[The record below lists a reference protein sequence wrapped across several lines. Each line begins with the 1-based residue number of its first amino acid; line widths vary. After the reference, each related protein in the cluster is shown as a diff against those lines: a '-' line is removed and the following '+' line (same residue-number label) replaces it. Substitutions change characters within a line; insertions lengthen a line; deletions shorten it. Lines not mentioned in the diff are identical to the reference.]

1 VTSPG
6 EPMDELDTTILS
18 GVKDMWATVDPM
30 PAMLLEQIKFAVEL
44 EDVDLEV
51 MRLTELDEP
60 AAARGD
66 EQSRLITF
74 DSESLT
80 IMVSIRPNPD
90 GTIRVDGWL
99 TPAGCHP
106 IELRAGGRGGP
117 ELDRAAAAVSTVSDE
132 DGRFVLDTVQP
143 GLAQLVVR
151 PDGTTRTVTTPA
163 ISL

>member
-1 VTSPG
+1 LTSPD
-6 EPMDELDTTILS
+6 EPLDDVDRTILA
-18 GVKDMWATVDPM
+18 GVKDFWTAADPM
-30 PAMLLEQIKFAVEL
+30 PASLLDRIKFAIEL
-44 EDVDLEV
+44 ENVDIEV
-51 MRLTELDEP
+51 LRLTEVQP

-74 DSESLT
+74 DSESVT

-106 IELRAGGRGGP
+106 IELRSAGSAMAT
-117 ELDRAAAAVSTVSDE
+117 ETTTVSDE
-132 DGRFVLDTVQP
+132 DGRFVLDTIQP
-143 GLAQLVVR
+143 GLAQLIVR
-151 PDGTTRTVTTPA
+151 PAGSSRTVTTPS

>member
-1 VTSPG
+1 VTSPD
-6 EPMDELDTTILS
+6 EPMDEFDTAVLS
-18 GVKDMWATVDPM
+18 GVKDLWSTVDPL
-30 PAMLLEQIKFAVEL
+30 PATLLDRIKFAVEL
-44 EDVDLEV
+44 ENVDLEV
-51 MRLTELDEP
+51 MRLTELSEP
-60 AAARGD
+60 ALVRGD

-74 DSESLT
+74 DSETLT
-80 IMVSIRPNPD
+80 IMVSIRQNPN

-106 IELRAGGRGGP
+106 IELRASSG
-117 ELDRAAAAVSTVSDE
+117 DQATVSDK
-132 DGRFVLDTVQP
+132 DGRFVLDTVSP

>member
-1 VTSPG
+1 MTSPDG
-6 EPMDELDTTILS
+6 PLDDVDQTILA
-18 GVKDMWATVDPM
+18 GINDLWATADPM
-30 PAMLLEQIKFAVEL
+30 PAGLTARIKFAIEL
-44 EDVDLEV
+44 ETVDIEV
-51 MRLTELDEP
+51 MRLTDVQA

-74 DSESLT
+74 DSESVT

-106 IELRAGGRGGP
+106 IELRTSGSGMA
-117 ELDRAAAAVSTVSDE
+117 TTSDE
-132 DGRFVLDTVQP
+132 DGRFVIDPIQP
-143 GLAQLVVR
+143 GMAQLIVR
-151 PDGTTRTVTTPA
+151 PTGSTRTVTTPS

>member
-1 VTSPG
+1 MTSPD
-6 EPMDELDTTILS
+6 EPMDDVDAVVLA
-18 GVKDMWATVDPM
+18 GVRDMWTAVDPL
-30 PAMLLEQIKFAVEL
+30 PDTLTEQIKFATQL
-44 EDVDLEV
+44 EDSVLDPLSLEV
-51 MRLTELDEP
+51 MRMSEMREP

-80 IMVSIRPNPD
+80 IMVSIRQNQD

-106 IELRAGGRGGP
+106 VELRTERTDGTQ
-117 ELDRAAAAVSTVSDE
+117 LTTVSDE
-132 DGRFVLDTVQP
+132 DGRFVLDTIQP
-143 GLAQLVVR
+143 GFAQLVVR

>member
-1 VTSPG
+1 MSSSPD
-6 EPMDELDTTILS
+6 EPLDELDTAILA
-18 GVKDMWATVDPM
+18 GVKDFWTVADPM
-30 PAMLLEQIKFAVEL
+30 PVGLADRVKFAIELDNVE
-44 EDVDLEV
+44 LEV
-51 MRLTELDEP
+51 MRMSELAEP

-74 DSESLT
+74 DSETLT

-99 TPAGCHP
+99 TPAGRHP
-106 IELRAGGRGGP
+106 IELRVSGG
-117 ELDRAAAAVSTVSDE
+117 AATESCGSTTVSDE
-132 DGRFVLDTVQP
+132 DGRFVLDTIQP

-151 PDGTTRTVTTPA
+151 PDGSTRTVTTPS

>member
-1 VTSPG
+1 MTSPD
-6 EPMDELDTTILS
+6 EPLDDTDHSILAGVRDLWTT
-18 GVKDMWATVDPM
+18 TDPM
-30 PAMLLEQIKFAVEL
+30 PVSLLDRIKFAIEL
-44 EDVDLEV
+44 ENVDVEV
-51 MRLTELDEP
+51 LRLTELQP

-74 DSESLT
+74 DSESVT

-106 IELRAGGRGGP
+106 IELRSSGGTTGNGT
-117 ELDRAAAAVSTVSDE
+117 ATVSDE

-151 PDGTTRTVTTPA
+151 PTGTTRTVTTPS

>member
-1 VTSPG
+1 
-6 EPMDELDTTILS
+6 MDEFDTAVLS
-18 GVKDMWATVDPM
+18 GVKDLWSTVDPL
-30 PAMLLEQIKFAVEL
+30 PSTLLDRIKFAVEL
-44 EDVDLEV
+44 ENVDLEV
-51 MRLTELDEP
+51 MRLTELSEP
-60 AAARGD
+60 ALVRGD

-74 DSESLT
+74 DSETLT
-80 IMVSIRPNPD
+80 IMVSIRQNPD

-106 IELRAGGRGGP
+106 IELRAASG
-117 ELDRAAAAVSTVSDE
+117 DQATVSDR
-132 DGRFVLDTVQP
+132 DGRFVLDTISP

>member
-1 VTSPG
+1 MSTAAD

-18 GVKDMWATVDPM
+18 GLKDMWGTVDPM
-30 PAMLLEQIKFAVEL
+30 PASLLDRIKFAVEL
-44 EDVDLEV
+44 ENVDLEV
-51 MRLTELDEP
+51 MRLTELTEP
-60 AAARGD
+60 AAVRGD
-66 EQSRLITF
+66 AEQSRLITF
-74 DSESLT
+74 DSETLT

-106 IELRAGGRGGP
+106 VELRAAGG
-117 ELDRAAAAVSTVSDE
+117 DQTTVSDE
-132 DGRFVLDTVQP
+132 DGRFVLDTIVP

>member
-1 VTSPG
+1 MTSPD
-6 EPMDELDTTILS
+6 EPMDELDTAVLA
-18 GVKDMWATVDPM
+18 GVRDMWTAVDPM
-30 PAMLLEQIKFAVEL
+30 PSALVDQIKFAVEL
-44 EDVDLEV
+44 ENVDLEV
-51 MRLTELDEP
+51 MRLTELSEP
-60 AAARGD
+60 ALARGD

-80 IMVSIRPNPD
+80 IMVSIRQNQD

-106 IELRAGGRGGP
+106 IELRTERTDGTQMA
-117 ELDRAAAAVSTVSDE
+117 TVSDE

-143 GLAQLVVR
+143 GFAQLVVR

>member
-1 VTSPG
+1 MKGAVVTSPD
-6 EPMDELDTTILS
+6 EPMDELDTAILS
-18 GVKDMWATVDPM
+18 GVNDLWSTVDPM
-30 PAMLLEQIKFAVEL
+30 PTTLLDRIRFAVEL
-44 EDVDLEV
+44 ENVDLEV
-51 MRLTELDEP
+51 MRLTEMSEP
-60 AAARGD
+60 ALVRGD

-80 IMVSIRPNPD
+80 IMVSIRSNPD

-106 IELRAGGRGGP
+106 IELRATSG
-117 ELDRAAAAVSTVSDE
+117 DQATVSDQ
-132 DGRFVLDTVQP
+132 DGRFVLDTIPP